1 MIGEKICSGPRPT
14 CVRNLP
20 FRNKGE
26 MDFPT
31 GPAPPIGAR
40 GTGPRDQFLGPKGL
54 GRPPGKIAGDSWP
67 AEASFSG
74 AVSACLAGACGA
86 AEVAEA
92 AFCVAVAGLAGAAL
106 SAGGVVVPPCGA
118 AFADAAAGAAS

>member
-1 MIGEKICSGPRPT
+1 MKKLSSVFLSAALLLCT
-14 CVRNLP
+14 CAACAPSAERQVRMENP
-20 FRNKGE
+20 
-26 MDFPT
+26 
-31 GPAPPIGAR
+31 
-40 GTGPRDQFLGPKGL
+40 
-54 GRPPGKIAGDSWP
+54 P
-67 AEASFSG
+67 AETVSG
-74 AVSACLAGACGA
+74 AEQEVFDWTQLSDKSVSSESAEYVRGA